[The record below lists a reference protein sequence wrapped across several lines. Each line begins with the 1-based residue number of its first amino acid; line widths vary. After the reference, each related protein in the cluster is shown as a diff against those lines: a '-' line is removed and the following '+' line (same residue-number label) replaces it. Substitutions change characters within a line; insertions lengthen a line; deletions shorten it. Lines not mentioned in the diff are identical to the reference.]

1 MNIDLT
7 CQKCE
12 GTFELDA
19 QDLIDGTEK
28 LACPHCSVKAPS
40 NIHEDFVAA
49 LTEMRIQVAALS
61 KRFSVSMSLETEDL
75 EDELDEDETPDKDE
89 EESDDEELDF
99 DEDEDVEDD
108 EDYDE
113 DEDDER

>member
-40 NIHEDFVAA
+40 NIQEDFVAA

-75 EDELDEDETPDKDE
+75 EDELDEDEAPDEDE

-99 DEDEDVEDD
+99 DEDEDVEDE

-113 DEDDER
+113 DEDER